1 MSEPDGHSSVTAA
14 DSAASARRGLL
25 LVLSSPS
32 GAGKTTIARG
42 VLAGTSGFAVSISAT
57 TRQPRQGEQD
67 GVDYHFVD
75 DGAFDRLLAEGE
87 LLEHAVVFG
96 NRYGTPRTP
105 VETALAA
112 GRDMLFDVDWQGAQQ
127 LRASAGADLVSV
139 FILPPSYEELRRRLS
154 ARGQDTAAVVT
165 ARMAKAAAEMRHWH
179 EYDYVVI
186 NQDAGRAIAEVTAV
200 VTAERLRR
208 SRRTGLPAFVDALCG
223 ASPQG
228 AQRD

>member
-1 MSEPDGHSSVTAA
+1 MNEPDEPGVAA
-14 DSAASARRGLL
+14 ANSEDVARRGLL

-42 VLAGTSGFAVSISAT
+42 VLAGSSGFAVSISAT
-57 TRQPRQGEQD
+57 TRPPRQGEQD

-75 DGAFDRLLAEGE
+75 ESAFEHLIAEGE

-105 VETALAA
+105 VEAALTA
-112 GRDMLFDVDWQGAQQ
+112 GRDVLFDVDWQGAQQ
-127 LRASAGADLVSV
+127 LRASAAADLVSV
-139 FILPPSYEELRRRLS
+139 FILPPSYEELARRLS
-154 ARGQDTAAVVT
+154 ARGQDTAAVVA

-179 EYDYVVI
+179 EYDYVVV
-186 NQDAGRAIAEVTAV
+186 NRNAKRAIAEVLSI

-223 ASPQG
+223 APPQG
-228 AQRD
+228 ARREQ